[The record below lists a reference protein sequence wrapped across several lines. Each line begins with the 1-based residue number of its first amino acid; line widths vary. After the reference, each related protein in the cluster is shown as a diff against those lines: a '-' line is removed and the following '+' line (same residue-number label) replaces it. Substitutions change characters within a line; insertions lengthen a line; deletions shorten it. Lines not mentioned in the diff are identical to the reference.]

1 MQGRKKMKKVL
12 GTILFVVYA
21 IIAILVTV
29 LLLTYNDYNNSEIG
43 DYTVYIVTDD
53 SLEPEYKQ
61 GSILLIK
68 GTNDRN
74 VQVGDEIFMYKVLNS
89 SEYEVISTTL
99 QAKTQQGTHTVYV
112 VDNEESYASDYFI
125 GKVDDTIVIE
135 GWGYLLS
142 ILESRWGYLFCIV
155 VVSLLLFLQEVFEL
169 VMEIKY
175 LNQKKKKGAIEVV
188 AEDEDEYDEDEYDE
202 DEYDEDEYEN
212 RKKLIENDKVEA
224 IIVLPRDMFYT
235 TDISVTLWILNNNK
249 KAGTINGRKVR
260 DRSGEILFVDLRT
273 WNENIETYKLDK
285 GTKKKVVL
293 TDNQI
298 NEVKKIYDTWQ
309 SEETDGNNYEVP
321 ELYRSVNIKEIEE
334 KNYTLTPSKYIEFID
349 HDLDIDYEKEMAR
362 IQEEMREILK
372 QEKKSQLMLE
382 EAFKGI
388 GYDIKKD

>member
-1 MQGRKKMKKVL
+1 MKKVL

-135 GWGYLLS
+135 GWGYILS

-202 DEYDEDEYEN
+202 DEYEEEEVVVRPRATKTT
-212 RKKLIENDKVEA
+212 RKTSAK
-224 IIVLPRDMFYT
+224 T
-235 TDISVTLWILNNNK
+235 TTRARTASTKSTASAKTSATK
-249 KAGTINGRKVR
+249 KAGTTRKT
-260 DRSGEILFVDLRT
+260 ST
-273 WNENIETYKLDK
+273 TKAT
-285 GTKKKVVL
+285 GTTRKTSTAKATGTTTKRK
-293 TDNQI
+293 TATTTTTR
-298 NEVKKIYDTWQ
+298 KPRATK
-309 SEETDGNNYEVP
+309 SSKEEE
-321 ELYRSVNIKEIEE
+321 
-334 KNYTLTPSKYIEFID
+334 
-349 HDLDIDYEKEMAR
+349 
-362 IQEEMREILK
+362 
-372 QEKKSQLMLE
+372 
-382 EAFKGI
+382 
-388 GYDIKKD
+388 